1 MDDIQR
7 MLNIM
12 DAEMKKR
19 RIKKGDIATLFGVSR
34 ATVSNMF
41 NRKYKIEYMRFI
53 QLTRIVFGQYHHDF
67 IRRFCR
73 AAKTKVEIEAMEWA
87 YANGDTEVLE
97 LLIHNAKEESKPT
110 EKEKNKSTDQEEDE
124 HITITDIYELQ
135 YERLVGKVNIEEF
148 FARTEDMMMDFKG
161 MDLEKHVM
169 LKISCMYADI
179 YDRSYRSVW
188 SKGKNLLKHLNKIE
202 NDYLRKAYE
211 MRIKIILLYIGT
223 RARKY
228 EECEKMANEMIN
240 NKEVL
245 EHFPVYHTHAL
256 ICLSEIYALDNF
268 EKSSHYIKQA
278 VEMMD
283 KGYFDSN
290 EGWKVNIKSTYDFVH
305 IHHKKFEGLYLQA
318 EDERAHYLAK
328 GNEEERKE
336 AVRILNTLQERDGE
350 ICEFVMYYKALALND
365 KSLMER
371 AKDMF
376 HDAGDFH
383 YSRLAVDFIED
394 SQ

>member
-19 RIKKGDIATLFGVSR
+19 RIKKGDIAKLFGVSP

-73 AAKTKVEIEAMEWA
+73 AAKTKAEIEAMEWA

-97 LLIHNAKEESKPT
+97 LLINNAKEE
-110 EKEKNKSTDQEEDE
+110 ENEEDE
-124 HITITDIYELQ
+124 HVTMTDVYELQ
-135 YERLVGKVNIEEF
+135 LHRLLGEVNIDDF
-148 FARTEDMMMDFKG
+148 FDRTQDMMMDFKG
-161 MDLEKHVM
+161 MDAGKHVM
-169 LKISCMYADI
+169 LKISCMYAYI
-179 YDRSYRSVW
+179 YMRSYRSVW
-188 SKGKNLLKHLNKIE
+188 SLGQNLLKHLEKIE
-202 NDYLRKAYE
+202 NDYLRMAYE
-211 MRIKIILLYIGT
+211 MRIKIVLLYIGT
-223 RARKY
+223 RAKKY
-228 EECEKMANEMIN
+228 DECTKIANEMIEDE
-240 NKEVL
+240 KVL
-245 EHFPVYHTHAL
+245 EHFPVYYTHAL
-256 ICLSEIYALDNF
+256 ICLSEIYALDDF
-268 EKSSHYIKQA
+268 EKSSYYIKQA

-305 IHHKKFEGLYLQA
+305 IHHKQFEGLYLQA
-318 EDERAHYLAK
+318 EDEHAHYLAK
-328 GNEEERKE
+328 GNEEDRKE
-336 AVRILNTLQERDGE
+336 AVKILNALQERDGE

-376 HDAGDFH
+376 HNAGDFH
-383 YSRLAVDFIED
+383 YSRLAVNFIENFH
-394 SQ
+394 